1 MSHQLELEIPGLV
14 GRKPQAVPVFEL
26 PKKPTCTPSEA
37 ARATGISERQIRY
50 LIEDG
55 SLLAISANRN
65 PDEAIR
71 PQWRVVVRME
81 RTAPEGG
88 KGRTLA
94 EWIVKVRSV

>member
-1 MSHQLELEIPGLV
+1 MTQQLELEIPGLV
-14 GRKPQAVPVFEL
+14 GSRVAAVPVFEL

-71 PQWRVVVRME
+71 PQWRVVVRMDRP
-81 RTAPEGG
+81 RTSG
-88 KGRTLA
+88 KGKTLQ
-94 EWIVKVRSV
+94 ELIEGRKSV